1 MRGNFFFL
9 QILGIFLT
17 ESERKFAINLKQVYL
32 LITFLLKYMNWHTVV
47 MLFLHDEEYNV
58 VELIQMQNYQQTL
71 FKFVLNYFQ
80 IYAKK
85 MPNISRKR
93 KNFPQFFCT
102 YIIEN
107 FFKCTYWIS
116 QKNNSLCLVENSS
129 RKICKSFTKA
139 SILHFL

>member
-58 VELIQMQNYQQTL
+58 VELVQMQNYQQTL

-93 KNFPQFFCT
+93 KNLPQFFCT
-102 YIIEN
+102 YIIEH
-107 FFKCTYWIS
+107 FFKIS

-129 RKICKSFTKA
+129 RKICKTFTKS